1 VATIGRRMTMVQN
14 ITYLAFRNASSE
26 NSIRAPFEEV
36 GFFPI
41 VVLEIME
48 EFLLL
53 MVAQIR
59 G

>member
-1 VATIGRRMTMVQN
+1 MVQN
-14 ITYLAFRNASSE
+14 TTYLVFRNASSE

-36 GFFPI
+36 RLILI

-53 MVAQIR
+53 LVA
-59 G
+59 